1 MKAPHLKTAFAVLAI
16 SLYGC
21 GSSDYEVRE
30 PAPTLSVALS
40 ATTCAIGETL
50 TGKLTVAQ
58 RGATEQNWSLAAIVQ
73 EGSVGIT
80 VDDREIPVS
89 GEWMQLTGKNAT
101 IRLTPETA
109 GEHIVILQAM
119 SATGEISNEC
129 RLTLAAEVGTE
140 LAAAATCETTVLD
153 PGIDAM
159 LPIRLS
165 LAKEG
170 YAGRYKVVATLARG
184 TGAIYHEG
192 NIVTDVEV
200 ELEAETTLY
209 FRPKALGEQIIEF
222 TVTAGDEVA
231 VARAYMNIAKEI
243 TVRCEVSDRFIVS
256 GTGRYDTEGAT
267 TTLTLE
273 NAEGYNF
280 EAAGWYDLARNLL
293 STGETCPVRLTLG
306 GISEIVLELKKRE
319 VRLETSEYEQVVT
332 DYFVPTNVIGK
343 LERRQAVDYRLRLT
357 ADYKLSDDLVF
368 VYDTYKYDL
377 YQGQTI
383 IDGKPSFFRGERH
396 PSFESGKA
404 ASDWFW
410 NCDRSFTIHLR
421 RSDNPTLKFNYS
433 AHTVESASTRYL
445 IPENIDL

>member
-21 GSSDYEVRE
+21 GNSDYEVRE

-73 EGSVGIT
+73 EASVGIT

-153 PGIDAM
+153 PGVDAM

-165 LAKEG
+165 FAKEG
-170 YAGRYKVVATLARG
+170 YAGSYKVISTIARG
-184 TGAIYHEG
+184 AGAIYHEG
-192 NIVTDVEV
+192 NIVTDAEV
-200 ELEAETTLY
+200 ELGSETTLY
-209 FRPKALGEQIIEF
+209 FHPNVLGEHILEF
-222 TVTAGDEVA
+222 TVTAEDEVA

-243 TVRCEVSDRFIVS
+243 TVQCEVSDGIIVT
-256 GTGRYDTEGAT
+256 GAGRYDTEGAT
-267 TTLTLE
+267 VTLTME

-280 EAAGWYDLARNLL
+280 EVAGWYDPMRNPL
-293 STGETCPVRLTLG
+293 STGKTCPVRLTLG